1 MNKWVC
7 LFAIL
12 LLVGVVDAQ
21 ESRGVVDSEVA
32 NDADQYQQRRIE
44 ERSKKEKAKLERV
57 DANRDGNVDLNEYL
71 AHAESRFRMM
81 DLDSNGYVTVEER
94 REVSEKMRK
103 KHSEMREKHR
113 SERESDRDATE

>member
-7 LFAIL
+7 LLAIL
-12 LLVGVVDAQ
+12 MLVGVVDAQ
-21 ESRGVVDSEVA
+21 ESRGVVDSVA
-32 NDADQYQQRRIE
+32 ATDPDTYQQRRIE
-44 ERSKKEKAKLERV
+44 ERHKKERAKLERV
-57 DANRDGNVDLNEYL
+57 DANRDGKVDLNEYL

-103 KHSEMREKHR
+103 KHNEMREKHR
-113 SERESDRDATE
+113 SERKNDRDANE